1 MLEFA
6 KAAPCEHLR
15 ALREPISPVSVLFW
29 AAQVLFDTVLH
40 HLGTL
45 RVPGPDLLSAAHVAA
60 DVPALYLFVE
70 IV

>member
-1 MLEFA
+1 MFEFA

-15 ALREPISPVSVLFW
+15 ALRELISPASVLFS

-40 HLGTL
+40 HLATL

-60 DVPALYLFVE
+60 DVAALSLFIE